1 MLFLGLVGATTLV
14 SCSKSD
20 DNNGGKPT
28 PSPTPA
34 PTPTP
39 DATEVNSFFID
50 AGGSDSKA
58 RYMLLADDV
67 TKGEVPLGSNKL
79 QLKPANGYFWL
90 FNKNIAAG
98 LSYEF
103 KGAGIGVS
111 YARDA
116 KGEVSPI
123 NEFRVL

>member
-1 MLFLGLVGATTLV
+1 MYINFQTIRKMLFLGLVGAATLV

-20 DNNGGKPT
+20 DNNNGGGNNTNPQ
-28 PSPTPA
+28 A
-34 PTPTP
+34 E
-39 DATEVNSFFID
+39 ANRFFID
-50 AGGSDSKA
+50 AGGAGNKA
-58 RYMLLADDV
+58 RYVLLADDV
-67 TKGEVPLGSNKL
+67 TKGEVPLKSNKL

-111 YARDA
+111 YARNA
-116 KGEVSPI
+116 
-123 NEFRVL
+123 